1 MNRVYAMALA
11 LAATGI
17 VLSPAIASAQDE
29 RSASI
34 SYSDLD
40 LTTEDGIAA
49 LNQRIERAARY
60 VCGLDDVNLGT
71 RLRSREARQCVSEAR
86 ENIEESLAEVVD
98 L

>member
-1 MNRVYAMALA
+1 MNRISAMALA
-11 LAATGI
+11 VVATGI
-17 VLSPAIASAQDE
+17 VLSPAIAYAQDE
-29 RSASI
+29 RTASI

-40 LTTEDGIAA
+40 LSTESGVAA
-49 LNQRIERAARY
+49 LEQRIERAARY

-86 ENIEESLAEVVD
+86 TSIEESLAEVIE